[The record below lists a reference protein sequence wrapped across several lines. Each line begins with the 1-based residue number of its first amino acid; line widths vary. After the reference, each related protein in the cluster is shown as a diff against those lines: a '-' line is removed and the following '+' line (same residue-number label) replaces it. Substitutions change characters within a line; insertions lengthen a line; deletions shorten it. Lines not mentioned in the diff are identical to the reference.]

1 MMNGID
7 ISKWQAGIDLSK
19 VPCDFVICKASGGL
33 GYPNFDFDR
42 QINQAIALG
51 KLVGA
56 YHFARDG
63 YTGTTPEQ
71 EAAVFLKKVKPYI
84 GKAILVLDWEAD
96 AVKLGAGW
104 AKRWLDYVRKETGVT
119 PFLYSY
125 LAEAEQKKWAK
136 VAKIYPLWMA
146 QYANGYNKQTGYN
159 DAPMGEKTCG
169 QWGSNI
175 SIRQY
180 TSQGY
185 LPGYNSN
192 LDLNLA
198 YIGKAEWDKLC
209 GKTETEAPETPAKPT
224 IDELAQEVLTGKWGN
239 GTERKKRLEAAG
251 HDYAA
256 VQRRVNE
263 MLSGKAP
270 GEPTTPPTSG
280 ELTAAEIDAL
290 AYAVIRGDYGNG
302 TARKR
307 KLGDKYE
314 AVQKRVNEILR
325 G

>member
-1 MMNGID
+1 MNGID

-42 QINQAIALG
+42 QIKQAMSLG

-84 GKAILVLDWEAD
+84 GKAVLVLDWEAD

-125 LAEAEQKKWAK
+125 LAEAKQKKWAE
-136 VAKIYPLWMA
+136 VAKTYPLWVA
-146 QYANGYNKQTGYN
+146 QYASGYTPVRGYLP
-159 DAPMGEKTCG
+159 DPPGEKDVGC
-169 QWGSNI
+169 WGKNI
-175 SIRQY
+175 AIRQY

-185 LPGYNSN
+185 LSGYSGN

-198 YIGKAEWDKLC
+198 YIDKAEWERLC
-209 GKTETEAPETPAKPT
+209 GKAAEPDAPEKPVSTERMINVTETAR
-224 IDELAQEVLTGKWGN
+224 EVLAGK
-239 GTERKKRLEAAG
+239 
-251 HDYAA
+251 
-256 VQRRVNE
+256 
-263 MLSGKAP
+263 
-270 GEPTTPPTSG
+270 
-280 ELTAAEIDAL
+280 
-290 AYAVIRGDYGNG
+290 YGNG
-302 TARKR
+302 FIRR
-307 KLGDKYE
+307 NKLGKLFAD
-314 AVQKRVNEILR
+314 AVQDEVNRIF
-325 G
+325 GG

>member
-1 MMNGID
+1 MNGID

-42 QINQAIALG
+42 QIKQAMSLG

-84 GKAILVLDWEAD
+84 GKAVLVLDWEAD

-125 LAEAEQKKWAK
+125 QSEASQKKWAE
-136 VAKIYPLWMA
+136 VAKTYPLWMA
-146 QYANGYNKQTGYN
+146 QYANYNKQTGYN
-159 DAPMGEKTCG
+159 ANPWGAKTCG
-169 QWGSNI
+169 QWGGDI

-185 LPGYNSN
+185 LNGYSGN

-198 YIGKAEWDKLC
+198 YID
-209 GKTETEAPETPAKPT
+209 KTEWENYCKPT
-224 IDELAQEVLTGKWGN
+224 GSTDAPDSTDRMINVTEKAREVIDAKWGN
-239 GTERKKRLEAAG
+239 GEERK
-251 HDYAA
+251 
-256 VQRRVNE
+256 Q
-263 MLSGKAP
+263 
-270 GEPTTPPTSG
+270 
-280 ELTAAEIDAL
+280 
-290 AYAVIRGDYGNG
+290 
-302 TARKR
+302 
-307 KLGDKYE
+307 KLGAWFYDL
-314 AVQKRVNEILR
+314 VQGEVNRIL
-325 G
+325 GVK

>member
-1 MMNGID
+1 MNGID

-42 QINQAIALG
+42 QIKQALSLG

-84 GKAILVLDWEAD
+84 GKAVLVLDWEAD
-96 AVKLGAGW
+96 AVKLGVGW
-104 AKRWLDYVRKETGVT
+104 AKRWLDYVFKETGVT

-125 LAEAEQKKWAK
+125 WAEAKQKKWAE
-136 VAKIYPLWMA
+136 VAKTYPLWVA
-146 QYANGYNKQTGYN
+146 QYASGYTPVRGYLS
-159 DAPMGEKTCG
+159 DPPGEKDVGC
-169 QWGSNI
+169 WGKNI
-175 SIRQY
+175 AIRQY

-185 LPGYNSN
+185 LSGYSGN

-209 GKTETEAPETPAKPT
+209 GKTGTETPEEPKATLP
-224 IDELAQEVLTGKWGN
+224 IDEVARQVLAGEWGN
-239 GTERKKRLEAAG
+239 GEERKAK
-251 HDYAA
+251 
-256 VQRRVNE
+256 
-263 MLSGKAP
+263 
-270 GEPTTPPTSG
+270 
-280 ELTAAEIDAL
+280 LTAAG
-290 AYAVIRGDYGNG
+290 YSYV
-302 TARKR
+302 
-307 KLGDKYE
+307 
-314 AVQKRVNEILR
+314 AVQKRVNEILAEDDIDRLARAVIR
-325 G
+325 GEYGNGITRRVKLGSKYAAVQKRVNEILGV

>member
-1 MMNGID
+1 MNGID

-42 QINQAIALG
+42 QIKQAMSLG

-71 EAAVFLKKVKPYI
+71 EAEVFLKKVKPYI

-119 PFLYSY
+119 PLLYSY
-125 LAEAEQKKWAK
+125 WAEAKQKKWAE
-136 VAKIYPLWMA
+136 VAKTYPLWMA
-146 QYANGYNKQTGYN
+146 QYANYNKQTGYN
-159 DAPMGEKTCG
+159 ADPWGEKTCG

-175 SIRQY
+175 AIRQY

-185 LPGYNSN
+185 LPGYGGN

-198 YIGKAEWDKLC
+198 YINETEWDKLC
-209 GKTETEAPETPAKPT
+209 GKTGTETPEEPADKVGDLARKIATEINDSGLDAAAVLAKVSALLGAKPAEPEKPAEAPAEPEKPACDVDK
-224 IDELAQEVLTGKWGN
+224 IALEVLDGKWGN
-239 GTERKKRLEAAG
+239 GAT
-251 HDYAA
+251 
-256 VQRRVNE
+256 RRRR
-263 MLSGKAP
+263 
-270 GEPTTPPTSG
+270 
-280 ELTAAEIDAL
+280 LTAAG
-290 AYAVIRGDYGNG
+290 YDYQ
-302 TARKR
+302 T
-307 KLGDKYE
+307 
-314 AVQKRVNEILR
+314 VQTRVNEIDAER
-325 G
+325 RKGK

>member
-1 MMNGID
+1 MNGID

-42 QINQAIALG
+42 QIKQALSLG

-63 YTGTTPEQ
+63 YTGATPEQ

-84 GKAILVLDWEAD
+84 GKAVLVLDWEAD

-104 AKRWLDYVRKETGVT
+104 AKRWLDCVRKETGVT

-125 LAEAEQKKWAK
+125 WAEAKQKKWAE
-136 VAKIYPLWMA
+136 VAKTYPLWMA
-146 QYANGYNKQTGYN
+146 QYASGYTPVRGYLS
-159 DAPMGEKTCG
+159 DPPGEKDVGC
-169 QWGSNI
+169 WGKNI
-175 SIRQY
+175 AIRQY

-185 LPGYNSN
+185 LDGYSGN

-209 GKTETEAPETPAKPT
+209 GKTGTETPEEPKATLP
-224 IDELAQEVLTGKWGN
+224 IDEVARQVLAGEWGN
-239 GTERKKRLEAAG
+239 GEERKAK
-251 HDYAA
+251 
-256 VQRRVNE
+256 
-263 MLSGKAP
+263 
-270 GEPTTPPTSG
+270 
-280 ELTAAEIDAL
+280 LTAAG
-290 AYAVIRGDYGNG
+290 YSYV
-302 TARKR
+302 
-307 KLGDKYE
+307 
-314 AVQKRVNEILR
+314 AVQKRVNEILAEDDIDRLARAVIR
-325 G
+325 GEYGNGITRRVKLGSKYATVQKRVNEILGV

>member
-1 MMNGID
+1 MNGID

-42 QINQAIALG
+42 QIKQAMSLG

-71 EAAVFLKKVKPYI
+71 EAEVFLKKVKPYI

-104 AKRWLDYVRKETGVT
+104 AKRWLDHVRKETGVI

-125 LAEAEQKKWAK
+125 WAEAKQKKWAE
-136 VAKIYPLWMA
+136 VAKTYPLWMA
-146 QYANGYNKQTGYN
+146 QYADGYNKQTGYN
-159 DAPMGEKTCG
+159 AAPFGEKTCG

-175 SIRQY
+175 AIRQY

-185 LPGYNSN
+185 LPGYNGN

-198 YIGKAEWDKLC
+198 YIGKTEWDKLC
-209 GKTETEAPETPAKPT
+209 GKTETEAPENTLT
-224 IDELAQEVLTGKWGN
+224 VDEVARQVLAGEWGN
-239 GTERKKRLEAAG
+239 GEERKEKLLAAG
-251 HDYAA
+251 YSYVA
-256 VQRRVNE
+256 VQSRVNE
-263 MLSGKAP
+263 L
-270 GEPTTPPTSG
+270 
-280 ELTAAEIDAL
+280 LAEDDIDRL
-290 AYAVIRGDYGNG
+290 ARAVIRGEYGNG
-302 TARKR
+302 VTRR
-307 KLGDKYE
+307 VKLGDKYA
-314 AVQKRVNEILR
+314 AVQKRVNELLR